1 MSNKKIIWDYLYS
14 KIGNAYGT
22 AGLMGNLYAESGL
35 NPQNLENGYERKI
48 KYTDA
53 TYTQA
58 VDNGLYDDFVHDKCG
73 YGLAQWTY
81 YTRKQRLLNFAK
93 SKGKSIG
100 NLEMQLEFL
109 INELKNYY
117 PGVFADLKNA
127 QTVKYASKVVLTQY
141 ENPADQS
148 ARAQNTRKQY
158 GENFYKEFNSQ
169 DNKPK
174 INNTYTVKKG
184 DTLSAIAKRYNTTVS
199 HLAALNNITN
209 VNLIYPGEVLKIS
222 GSGETFYTVK
232 KGDTLSG
239 IAKRYNTTIY
249 RLATDNNIKYVD
261 KIYPGQRLVIH
272 V

>member
-1 MSNKKIIWDYLYS
+1 MSNKKIIWDFLYS

-35 NPQNLENGYERKI
+35 NPQNLENGYERKL

-109 INELKNYY
+109 VKELKEYY
-117 PGVFADLKNA
+117 PGVLAELKNA
-127 QTVKYASKVVLTQY
+127 QNVKYASTVVLKQY

-148 ARAQNTRKQY
+148 TRVIDTRAKY
-158 GENFYKEFNSQ
+158 GENFYKEFSGQ
-169 DNKPK
+169 DNTTK
-174 INNTYTVKKG
+174 INNTYTVKQG
-184 DTLSAIAKRYNTTVS
+184 DTLSAIAKRYNTTVQR
-199 HLAALNNITN
+199 LADLNNISN
-209 VNLIYPGEVLKIS
+209 VNLIYPGEVLKIN
-222 GSGETFYTVK
+222 GSGTTHYTVRS
-232 KGDTLSG
+232 GDTLSG
-239 IAKRYNTTIY
+239 IAKRYNTSVYKI
-249 RLATDNNIKYVD
+249 ATDNKIKYVD
-261 KIYPGQRLVIH
+261 KIYPGQRLVIN

>member
-35 NPQNLENGYERKI
+35 NPQNLEDGYERKI

-93 SKGKSIG
+93 EKGKSIG
-100 NLEMQLEFL
+100 NLQMQLEFL
-109 INELKNYY
+109 VKELKDYY
-117 PGVFADLKNA
+117 PGVWADLKNA
-127 QTVKYASKVVLTQY
+127 QTVKYASKIVLTQY

-148 ARAQNTRKQY
+148 ARVQNTRTQY
-158 GENFYKEFNSQ
+158 GKNFYREFSGQ
-169 DNKPK
+169 DDKPK

-184 DTLSAIAKRYNTTVS
+184 DTLSDIAKRYNTTVQR
-199 HLAALNNITN
+199 LADLNNISN
-209 VNLIYPGEVLKIS
+209 VNLIYPGEVLKFN
-222 GSGETFYTVK
+222 GSGQTYYTVRS
-232 KGDTLSG
+232 GDTLSA
-239 IAKRYNTTIY
+239 IAKRYNTTVYKI
-249 RLATDNNIKYVD
+249 AKDNNIKYVD
-261 KIYPGQRLVIH
+261 KIYPGQRLVIN